1 MDPMM
6 KIGIITIG
14 NELLSGFTIDRNS
27 AWIGQ
32 KLLESGM
39 KVHIRQTIQDDY
51 DDICETLES
60 MWEDWECDYVIVTG
74 GLGPTVDDITVSTF
88 LDYFDDEHEFDRE
101 YWSILKD
108 RFKKLNF
115 KMPNLNKNQAYK
127 SKNGKMITN
136 LVGTARGLHYTK
148 DHSSLFKTV
157 ETALKGGPKKTHFF
171 ALPGVPQ
178 EMKSMMTNYVLPVL
192 EKELESK
199 VVCKSIRTTGVPESI
214 LQEKISDL
222 IDSNKDK
229 CDIAFLPHRMF
240 GVDIRLTSEDVE
252 IVDSL
257 LKSIVKRIDKYVYGF
272 DSDKLEEVVAG
283 LLIDNNTRIA
293 TAESCTAGLLS
304 ARLTETAGSSKY
316 FNGGVVCYS
325 NKLKHDLV
333 GVKQKTLDQYGAVS
347 EETAHELAVN
357 IAKKLDSEMGVSIT
371 GIAGPGGGSEKKPVG
386 LVFVGIFYK
395 NNVYIKKYNLTP
407 NRNINRELTV
417 ILCLNEIRKILENS
431 KGI

>member
-1 MDPMM
+1 M

-108 RFKKLNF
+108 CFKKLNF